1 MSNQAFIQVENLKK
15 YFQIGK
21 DQHVHAVDGVS
32 FYINKGETLGL
43 VGESGCG
50 KTTVGRTILRLIEA
64 QSGKIVMGGTDILS
78 LNKKQ
83 IHEMR
88 KRMQLIFQDPFNS
101 LDPRKNLLQ
110 SIAEP
115 LRIHSRESKK
125 VRDEKALELMDY
137 VGLSR
142 DLATRFPHELDGGR
156 CQRVGIA
163 RALALNPE
171 FIVCDEP
178 VSSLD
183 VSIQAQILN
192 LLQDMQ
198 AERELTYLFISHNL
212 SVVKHI
218 SSRIVVM
225 YLGQIVEC
233 APTAELFSHPEHPY
247 TQALLDAIPNPKLEK
262 EPRERIILRGDVSSP
277 VNPAPG
283 CRFAKRCQ
291 YACAACAEKT
301 PELRHLGGEHYVACA
316 LASGDRQ
323 GGTA

>member
-1 MSNQAFIQVENLKK
+1 MNNSKFIRVEDLKT
-15 YFQIGK
+15 YFQVGK
-21 DQHVHAVDGVS
+21 SAYVHAVDGVS

-64 QSGKIVMGGTDILS
+64 QSGKIFLEDTDILA
-78 LNKKQ
+78 LHKREM
-83 IHEMR
+83 HEMR
-88 KRMQLIFQDPFNS
+88 KRMQIIFQDPFNS

-110 SIAEP
+110 LIAEP
-115 LRIHSRESKK
+115 LRIHT
-125 VRDEKALELMDY
+125 RDGRAARAEKARELMEY
-137 VGLSR
+137 VGLTA

-198 AERELTYLFISHNL
+198 EEKNLTYLFISHNL
-212 SVVKHI
+212 SVVKHL
-218 SSRIVVM
+218 SSRVIVM
-225 YLGQIVEC
+225 YLGQIVES
-233 APTAELFSHPEHPY
+233 APTRELFEHPLHPY
-247 TQALLDAIPNPKLEK
+247 TQALLDAIPI
-262 EPRERIILRGDVSSP
+262 PRLTERRDRIILSGDVSSP
-277 VNPAPG
+277 VNPKPG
-283 CRFAKRCQ
+283 CRFCKRCR
-291 YACAACAEKT
+291 YATPACETYAYD
-301 PELRHLGGEHYVACA
+301 LMHLGGEHYVACA
-316 LASGDRQ
+316 MVTGSGKE
-323 GGTA
+323 GTP

>member
-32 FYINKGETLGL
+32 FYIHKGETLGL

-50 KTTVGRTILRLIEA
+50 KTTVGRTLLRLIEA
-64 QSGKIVMGGTDILS
+64 QSGRIVMGGTDILS

-83 IHEMR
+83 VHEMR

-110 SIAEP
+110 SISEP
-115 LRIHSRESKK
+115 LRIHSREGKK
-125 VRDEKALELMDY
+125 ARSEKALELMDY

-198 AERELTYLFISHNL
+198 AERALTYLFISHNL

-225 YLGQIVEC
+225 YLGQIVES
-233 APTAELFSHPEHPY
+233 APTAELFAHPEHPY

-262 EPRERIILRGDVSSP
+262 EPRQKIILRGDVSSP

-291 YACAACAEKT
+291 YACAKCTEDT
-301 PELRHLGGEHYVACA
+301 PELRHLGGEHYVACV
-316 LASGDRQ
+316 LASEGR
-323 GGTA
+323 